1 MAAGS
6 LSIPAGCLSGNNS
19 WRHIAF
25 TRSAIGQVVN
35 IYVDGNLDST
45 TSYADAGTI
54 NVTGAPGTLVSG
66 GFNAGLKIQDIR
78 IYNRALSG
86 GEANALYNEALAYRA
101 FPENEMPALKP
112 GPAVA
117 NGTGT
122 AVSTSVAAGVGR
134 AAAKATGTAVSTS
147 IASGV
152 GHGSTSV
159 VVGTAVSTSSAT
171 GVGRALA
178 RTTGTAIST
187 SIAAGIGRAMMP
199 GSVGTAVSTSVAAG
213 AGGRIARTTGTAV
226 SKSVAEGSGYA
237 AGVVVST
244 YRKPATVQV
253 PDVRIVQNNQYP
265 AYDVTLDWSLLP
277 NGTLDDTKALATAV
291 TIALGTNALAD
302 PSEPLPDPDS
312 TDRGGWWGDMDAEL
326 IWNAW
331 PIGSK
336 LWLLRRSKI
345 VNAGRRRLALRESW
359 SRTTFAWRCSHS
371 SIAGFVPALKS
382 GSRGSIRNGSMR
394 SCASIAARSRL
405 SIWPIRCFG
414 EICRNAL
421 VHAVLEG
428 SADHGPRLRQRLA
441 ARRRRQRAEFR
452 PAGHGGYRG
461 RALPSHP
468 AIHRLAVCCT
478 SSRYGGSRMARSPWH
493 DMADQFGRSNRPQT
507 GNAVREAP
515 QRPSGLG
522 PWSIILTGTQ
532 PGDRSAH
539 AGRTRSPMMSITSE
553 TLADITTSTLTDYPP
568 ARSGCS

>member
-1 MAAGS
+1 
-6 LSIPAGCLSGNNS
+6 
-19 WRHIAF
+19 
-25 TRSAIGQVVN
+25 
-35 IYVDGNLDST
+35 
-45 TSYADAGTI
+45 
-54 NVTGAPGTLVSG
+54 
-66 GFNAGLKIQDIR
+66 
-78 IYNRALSG
+78 
-86 GEANALYNEALAYRA
+86 
-101 FPENEMPALKP
+101 MPALKP

-345 VNAGRRRLALRESW
+345 VNAGAGVGASVVLVENYIRMAMQPFVDRRICSSFEIRVARVNPQRIDAFLR
-359 SRTTFAWRCSHS
+359 
-371 SIAGFVPALKS
+371 I
-382 GSRGSIRNGSMR
+382 
-394 SCASIAARSRL
+394 
-405 SIWPIRCFG
+405 
-414 EICRNAL
+414 
-421 VHAVLEG
+421 
-428 SADHGPRLRQRLA
+428 
-441 ARRRRQRAEFR
+441 
-452 PAGHGGYRG
+452 YRG
-461 RALPSHP
+461 PQP
-468 AIHRLAVCCT
+468 AIDLAYQVLW
-478 SSRYGGSRMARSPWH
+478 G
-493 DMADQFGRSNRPQT
+493 DMS
-507 GNAVREAP
+507 
-515 QRPSGLG
+515 
-522 PWSIILTGTQ
+522 
-532 PGDRSAH
+532 
-539 AGRTRSPMMSITSE
+539 
-553 TLADITTSTLTDYPP
+553 
-568 ARSGCS
+568 